1 MSKIPL
7 PERGQPLDLSY
18 IYQIANAV
26 NEISSE
32 MSPSVY
38 RYVTIDNPSVGKQGL
53 RASETRF
60 IAGYVEVSPNVDV
73 LAGSSQ
79 SFNYDFPT
87 DFKNTP
93 IVTATVLN
101 TGSDTGNDVSLVLNS
116 VTNSNI
122 KGTVRFNVGGKV
134 TVGVNIIAIGVPN

>member
-1 MSKIPL
+1 MAKIPL

-32 MSPSVY
+32 LSPSVY
-38 RYVTIDNPSVGKQGL
+38 KYVTIDNPGVGRQGL
-53 RASETRF
+53 RASETRM
-60 IAGYVEVSPNVDV
+60 IAGYIEVSPNVDV

-79 SFNYDFPT
+79 SFSYDFST
-87 DFKNTP
+87 DFKYP
-93 IVTATVLN
+93 PVVTATILN
-101 TGSDTGNDVSLVLNS
+101 SGSETGNDVSIVLN
-116 VTNSNI
+116 TITTSNI
-122 KGTVRFNVGGKV
+122 KGTVKFNIGGKV

>member
-1 MSKIPL
+1 MAKIPL

-26 NEISSE
+26 NELSSE
-32 MSPSVY
+32 LSPSVY
-38 RYVTIDNPSVGKQGL
+38 RYVTIDNPNIGKQGL

-60 IAGYVEVSPNVDV
+60 IAGYVEVSSNADV

-79 SFNYDFPT
+79 SFTYDFST
-87 DFKNTP
+87 DFKYP
-93 IVTATVLN
+93 PVVTATVLN

-116 VTNSNI
+116 ITTSNI
-122 KGTVRFNVGGKV
+122 KGTVRFNVGGKA
-134 TVGVNIIAIGVPN
+134 TVGVNLIAIGVPN